1 MPGTPVANI
10 SAMKRFVILLMA
22 VTCVASPGG
31 QPPQKR
37 PCIEPEHIE
46 GIRAYLAQNRPRYMR
61 AIFSARVWLDGLRVD
76 PMEVRAWV
84 VAEHSIFYILERHGE
99 LRAIARKLVE
109 KVTRSRLR
117 NDSERAEIAKAH
129 RDQIVFN
136 DGHVISGKIQ
146 KFREDTGMYG
156 LRSSAGIDHLAY
168 RAVIRMV
175 VEDGKLTFGAP

>member
-99 LRAIARKLVE
+99 LRAIARMLVE

-117 NDSERAEIAKAH
+117 NDSERAEIAK
-129 RDQIVFN
+129 V
-136 DGHVISGKIQ
+136 
-146 KFREDTGMYG
+146 T
-156 LRSSAGIDHLAY
+156 RSSSMTVTSSRERSKSFAKTLACTVCA
-168 RAVIRMV
+168 RPPESIIWP
-175 VEDGKLTFGAP
+175 TAPLSAWSSKMAS